1 MLLEAASCQP
11 PGRQRLRR
19 ESSER
24 QPGAVLG
31 SGISSPPVPQSL
43 CEDSSKQS
51 RDVAV
56 GVSG

>member
-1 MLLEAASCQP
+1 MPAPRQAATERKE
-11 PGRQRLRR
+11 G
-19 ESSER
+19 SER

-31 SGISSPPVPQSL
+31 SGISPPPVPQSL